1 MQPVV
6 SGKSYFLRQSG
17 RITGPY
23 PMLKLNAMYRRGE
36 LKCEDMC
43 SEDKIRWHYIN
54 VLFPAL
60 SPSAPIVIDEPPPA
74 APPDPVIRVLPQQG
88 PDRLP
93 PPAAD
98 VIPPCVR
105 PPVPPPANCP
115 AQAVRQPAPLAEWLA
130 DIGRT
135 AALVWN
141 FREMLVMHS
150 RKAGRFLGIAF
161 GIHVLLC
168 VMIVLIFGKYYSP
181 RFHRFFSPL
190 MGLSLLLI
198 LLGAACLI
206 GRIAAARGSGS
217 AGRERPAADWKICA
231 AGICVNYGIL
241 ACCAMA
247 LAHGRA
253 YWWVWALLVFID
265 SCILCSCVM
274 QLRDFLEENGKNWE
288 VPAACM
294 VLILNPVLAAVIYGF
309 VTLI

>member
-190 MGLSLLLI
+190 MGFGSSLPDREDRRRPGKRFGRQGEARRRLENLCGRYLCELRDPCLLCHGAGPRQSV
-198 LLGAACLI
+198 LVGLGAAGFHRQLHSVQL
-206 GRIAAARGSGS
+206 RHAAA
-217 AGRERPAADWKICA
+217 
-231 AGICVNYGIL
+231 
-241 ACCAMA
+241 
-247 LAHGRA
+247 
-253 YWWVWALLVFID
+253 
-265 SCILCSCVM
+265 
-274 QLRDFLEENGKNWE
+274 
-288 VPAACM
+288 
-294 VLILNPVLAAVIYGF
+294 
-309 VTLI
+309 